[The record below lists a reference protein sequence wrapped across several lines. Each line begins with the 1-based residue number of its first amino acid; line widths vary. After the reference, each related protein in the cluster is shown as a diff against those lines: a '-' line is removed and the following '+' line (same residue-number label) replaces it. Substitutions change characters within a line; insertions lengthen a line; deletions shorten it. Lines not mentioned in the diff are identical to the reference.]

1 MLLFLLYVV
10 LSTSG
15 LILVKLGSQATAIHF
30 TNAVFSFSMSLTSI
44 IGFVCYL
51 FSFVLWMVIVSK
63 SEVSYIV
70 PLGVACT
77 NIAVLLGSKL
87 ILQEQVSLGTVIG
100 TGVIILGIVI
110 IQLAK

>member
-1 MLLFLLYVV
+1 MLLFILYVV

-15 LILVKLGSQATAIHF
+15 LILVKLGGQATSFQI
-30 TNAVFSFSMSLTSI
+30 TNAIFSFSMSFTMIL
-44 IGFVCYL
+44 GFLCYMI
-51 FSFVLWMVIVSK
+51 SFVLWMVIVSK

-87 ILQEQVSLGTVIG
+87 ILQEHVSLGTVIG
-100 TGVIILGIVI
+100 TAIIIVGIVI

>member
-1 MLLFLLYVV
+1 MFLFLIYVV

-15 LILVKLGSQATAIHF
+15 LILVKLGSQVNSIQI
-30 TNAVFSFSMSLTSI
+30 TNAIFSFSMSFTTI
-44 IGFVCYL
+44 IGFLCYM
-51 FSFVLWMVIVSK
+51 FSFVLWMVIISK

-70 PLGVACT
+70 PMGVAFT
-77 NIAVLLGSKL
+77 NIAVLVGSKL
-87 ILQEQVSLGTVIG
+87 ILHEQVSLGTVIG